1 MSKQKSKGKG
11 GGPIDKGAPVDS
23 IAGRSADSLYF
34 FGSAPVRPGDNRF
47 VLRSVA
53 RDGPWLELRW
63 QATVGLEG
71 DYLVR
76 VKDAKGIDTT
86 EDRLV
91 IQRASRVEAFGR
103 EYQCDDE
110 AMVTITGP
118 QDGAAQTWAVGNDPA
133 VEIN

>member
-1 MSKQKSKGKG
+1 MSKQQSKARSGQA
-11 GGPIDKGAPVDS
+11 DKGASVDT

-34 FGSAPVRPGDNRF
+34 FGNAPVRPGDNRF

-53 RDGPWLELRW
+53 RDGAWLELRW

-91 IQRASRVEAFGR
+91 IQRASRVEAFGH
-103 EYQCDDE
+103 EYQCDDG
-110 AMVTITGP
+110 ALVVIKAP
-118 QDGAAQTWAVGNDPA
+118 PDGTAQTMAVGDDPA
-133 VEIN
+133 VLIN